1 MDLDDM
7 EDEVTDLSAKTW
19 YCAVRLTGGP
29 KVLKKT
35 TRLHEAQAVL
45 GKGSSSR

>member
-7 EDEVTDLSAKTW
+7 EDEVTDLYATTW

-35 TRLHEAQAVL
+35 TKLYEAQAVL
-45 GKGSSSR
+45 GNGSRSR